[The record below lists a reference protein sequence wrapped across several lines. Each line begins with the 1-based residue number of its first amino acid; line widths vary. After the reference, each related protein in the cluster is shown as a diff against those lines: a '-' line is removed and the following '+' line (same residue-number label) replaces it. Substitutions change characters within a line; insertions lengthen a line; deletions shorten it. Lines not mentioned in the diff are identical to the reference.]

1 MAFPCFLWAAGPTG
15 DEPLAG
21 LEPLAGVVPLAGLGS
36 VAGVV
41 PLAGLGP
48 LAGVA
53 PLAGLGSV
61 AGVVP
66 LVKARPSTSFGVLL
80 LNVLYCCDG
89 DGVSDPLL

>member
-1 MAFPCFLWAAGPTG
+1 LAIPCVLWAAGPTG

-36 VAGVV
+36 LEGVV
-41 PLAGLGP
+41 PF
-48 LAGVA
+48 
-53 PLAGLGSV
+53 AGLGSLAGLALL

-80 LNVLYCCDG
+80 LNVLYFCDG